1 MADIVQLIWAIVI
14 SMLPVT
20 ELRLGLP
27 LAIGYAIKSN
37 VPIWLVFFVIL
48 LANILVIFLVFLFL
62 DYAHKHLVK
71 IRFYERAFGFLLKR
85 TQRKVDKIE
94 KKMGIY
100 GYIALAVFVGI
111 PLPAT
116 GAWTGCLIAWILGL
130 NRKKSILAISL
141 GVLIAGI
148 LILAGT
154 LGVIKIFDL
163 S

>member
-1 MADIVQLIWAIVI
+1 MADIVQLIWAIII

-20 ELRLGLP
+20 ELRIGLP

-37 VPIWLVFFVIL
+37 ISVWLIFLIIIS
-48 LANILVIFLVFLFL
+48 ANILVIFLVFLFL
-62 DYAHKHLVK
+62 DYAHKHLMNIK
-71 IRFYERAFGFLLKR
+71 AYKTAFGFLLKR
-85 TQRKVDKIE
+85 TQKKVDKVE
-94 KKMGIY
+94 KKRGVY
-100 GYIALAVFVGI
+100 GYIALALFVSI

-130 NRKKSILAISL
+130 DRKKSIFAISL
-141 GVLIAGI
+141 GVLIAGV

-154 LGVIKIFDL
+154 LGVVKIFGL

>member
-1 MADIVQLIWAIVI
+1 MADIVQLIWAVII

-20 ELRLGLP
+20 ELRIGLP

-37 VPIWLVFFVIL
+37 ISIWLIFPIIIS
-48 LANILVIFLVFLFL
+48 ANILVIFLVFLFL
-62 DYAHKHLVK
+62 DYAHKHLINIK
-71 IRFYERAFGFLLKR
+71 AYKTAFGFLLKR
-85 TQRKVDKIE
+85 TQKKVDKIE
-94 KKMGIY
+94 KKRGIY
-100 GYIALAVFVGI
+100 GYIALALFVGI

-116 GAWTGCLIAWILGL
+116 GAWTGCLIAWLLGL
-130 NRKKSILAISL
+130 ERKKSIFAISL

-154 LGVIKIFDL
+154 LGVIKIFGL

>member
-20 ELRLGLP
+20 ELRIGLP
-27 LAIGYAIKSN
+27 IAIDYAIKSSIS
-37 VPIWLVFFVIL
+37 VWFVFFVII
-48 LANILVIFLVFLFL
+48 LANILVIFLIFLFL
-62 DYAHKHLVK
+62 DYAHKHLMK
-71 IRFYERAFGFLLKR
+71 IDSYRKVFGFFLKR
-85 TQRKVDKIE
+85 AQKKVDEVE
-94 KKMGIY
+94 KGMGVY
-100 GYIALAVFVGI
+100 GYIALALFVAV

-130 NRKKSILAISL
+130 DRKKSILAIAL
-141 GVLIAGI
+141 GVLIAGA

-154 LGVIKIFDL
+154 LGVMKIFGL

>member
-20 ELRLGLP
+20 ELRIGLP
-27 LAIGYAIKSN
+27 LAIGYAIKNNIS
-37 VPIWLVFFVIL
+37 VWLIFFIIL
-48 LANILVIFLVFLFL
+48 LANIIVIFLVFLFL

-85 TQRKVDKIE
+85 TQKKVDKIE
-94 KKMGIY
+94 KKSGIY
-100 GYIALAVFVGI
+100 GYIALAIFVGI

-130 NRKKSILAISL
+130 DRKKSILAISL
-141 GVLIAGI
+141 GVLTAGV

-154 LGVIKIFDL
+154 LGVIKIFGL